1 MTEREIL
8 ITGYDMDRLRDLIE
22 VIREYRGNVK
32 AQITELE
39 RELDRGKI
47 VDSKNIPPD
56 VITMNSAVQLR
67 DLDSEEDLV
76 FKLVFPSDAN
86 VKENKI
92 SILAPIGTA
101 LLGYRVGDIIEWE
114 VPAGRRKLEIKKV
127 IYQPEASKHFH
138 L

>member
-67 DLDSEEDLV
+67 VNL
-76 FKLVFPSDAN
+76 F
-86 VKENKI
+86 
-92 SILAPIGTA
+92 SIESRAI
-101 LLGYRVGDIIEWE
+101 
-114 VPAGRRKLEIKKV
+114 
-127 IYQPEASKHFH
+127 
-138 L
+138 

>member
-1 MTEREIL
+1 
-8 ITGYDMDRLRDLIE
+8 MDRLRDLIE